1 MAGIGASGSAR
12 GIRALLAALPLAL
25 GAAAGAG
32 AAAGEGPG
40 IVVGSF
46 NIQWLGDGVNDHV
59 LRGKPKRSAADFAR
73 LRGVVAGL
81 GADIVVLQE
90 VENETAVRRILPQ
103 RNWQVF
109 ISGRKTDAEWAQR
122 VAIIARPGLQVRRL
136 PDVKSLGLPNER
148 GEYRLRYGVDVEI
161 SQGGQQFRLLGIH
174 LKTGC
179 FTARPGK
186 WACEQ
191 LWKQLPPLKE
201 WIAARAAEST
211 PFVIAG
217 DWNRELYAPR
227 DELWAEIA
235 AAAPAKLRLAALG
248 RKAPRTCWNAE
259 KQRVDHIVLGDL
271 PPAPVWV
278 REKAGDFAEHPFPH
292 PPELEPVLS
301 DHCPVT
307 ARLRFTAPR

>member
-1 MAGIGASGSAR
+1 MAGTGAGGAGGAR
-12 GIRALLAALPLAL
+12 GVWALLAALALAC
-25 GAAAGAG
+25 GAAV
-32 AAAGEGPG
+32 AAGEGPD

-46 NIQWLGDGVNDHV
+46 NIKWLGDGVNDHI
-59 LRGKPKRSAADFAR
+59 LRGKPKRSAADFER

-90 VENETAVRRILPQ
+90 VENEAAVRRILPKGG
-103 RNWQVF
+103 WQVF
-109 ISGRKTDAEWAQR
+109 ISQRKTDAEWAQR
-122 VAIIARPGLQVRRL
+122 VAIIARPGLRVRRL
-136 PDVKSLGLPNER
+136 PDVKSLGLPNEH
-148 GEYRLRYGVDVEI
+148 GEARLRYGVEVEV
-161 SQGGQQFRLLGIH
+161 SHGGQKFRLLGIH

-179 FTARPGK
+179 FTARPEK

-217 DWNRELYAPR
+217 DWNRELYAPGG
-227 DELWAEIA
+227 EFWAELA
-235 AAAPAKLRLAALG
+235 GGAPAKLRLAALG
-248 RKAPRTCWNAE
+248 RKAPRNCWNAE
-259 KQRVDHIVLGDL
+259 KQRVDHIVLGDSKL
-271 PPAPVWV
+271 APTWA
-278 REKAGDFAEHPFPH
+278 RERADDFAEHAFPH

-301 DHCPVT
+301 DHCPIT